1 MTTLGMLGVGNW
13 GKNLLRDFAQMPDVR
28 IAAVCDREPKRLKAW
43 ERICPGARLTG
54 EPSVIFGDPSIE
66 AVVIATPAVMHYELA
81 KAALEAGKH
90 VFVEKPLTLKV
101 EHAVELIELA
111 RRAGRVL
118 MVGHL
123 LRYHPAIAKLRGM
136 IDAGELGE
144 VYYIYTQR
152 VNLGSIRSDENALWS
167 FAPHDISVILYLLGG
182 LPDRVSARGE
192 CYIQPGIEDVVF
204 VTMHF
209 ADRKMANIHLSWL
222 DPHKM
227 RKFTIVGSKKMVTF
241 DDMEPTEKIRIYDK
255 GFSKGYDSYGDWI
268 TLRFGDITIPRID
281 MAEPLKLECQHFLE
295 CVRTGKEPVT
305 NGEDGLRVL
314 RVLDAA
320 QRSLDQGGVPV
331 ELSAA
336 GVSG

>member
-28 IAAVCDREPKRLKAW
+28 VAAVCDHEPKRLKVW

-54 EPSVIFGDPSIE
+54 ESSEVFGDPAIE

-209 ADRKMANIHLSWL
+209 ADRKMASIHLSWL
-222 DPHKM
+222 DPHKI

-268 TLRFGDITIPRID
+268 TVRFGDITIPRID

-295 CVRTGKEPVT
+295 CVKTGKEPVT

-331 ELSAA
+331 DLAA
-336 GVSG
+336 ATV